1 MVGVRGTAHV
11 PALERKL
18 AAEARHKFGA
28 QAAKAPLL
36 NQKRKTALGA
46 RFARAM
52 IAVNLNQFRDNGGCL
67 EQFDKDIQRR
77 SDGESSGAHLA
88 AHQNVEA
95 KPASLLRGNERDVL
109 RLTVRAIVRATRD
122 GDIEFSRQIG
132 GLGIPL
138 AADDDAVQFV
148 NDGRGIKQFVRR
160 QTGEGAAVDVANV
173 VDAGLERAQVHAP
186 QLFEDFRYGVKSETA
201 QLHLLPGGDVHN
213 AVAKPPR
220 ELGDSAQLFALRK
233 AVGHANA
240 HHEFAGSRFAEE

>member
-52 IAVNLNQFRDNGGCL
+52 IAVNLNQFRENGGCL

-132 GLGIPL
+132 ELGIPL
-138 AADDDAVQFV
+138 AADDD
-148 NDGRGIKQFVRR
+148 
-160 QTGEGAAVDVANV
+160 ANV

-213 AVAKPPR
+213 AVAEPP
-220 ELGDSAQLFALRK
+220 
-233 AVGHANA
+233 
-240 HHEFAGSRFAEE
+240 